1 MKRIGY
7 IYLIPVLI
15 PFFIS
20 LSLTVKATSEAGGLE
35 IRTTEPLVSLYPMPV
50 SGTLHIAFRNT
61 PSMEPE
67 ILLYDILG
75 NLVADL
81 RPERQFSGEYTVNL
95 SERKPGYYF
104 IKVKA
109 GSETFSRRITVTQ

>member
-1 MKRIGY
+1 MKRDGY
-7 IYLIPVLI
+7 LFFLPILILLI
-15 PFFIS
+15 VS
-20 LSLTVKATSEAGGLE
+20 SSSTAQATEGGGLE
-35 IRTTEPLVSLYPMPV
+35 VRSTEPSVSLYPMPV
-50 SGTLHIAFRNT
+50 TGTLHIAFRNS

-95 SERKPGYYF
+95 SDRKPGYYF

-109 GSETFSRRITVTQ
+109 GSETFSRRITVTP